1 MKPIPGRLKVVHPSL
16 PATPKPRV
24 SGTTSVAKPED
35 DDVVSLRS
43 QALRTPLDSMV
54 VFADLVASSDVTE
67 EQRQLYATRLRRESR
82 RLSGLIDN
90 ALELQRLEAGRRDLD
105 IGPVDVGSLIRR
117 AAVAAGEDE
126 RLPIQ
131 VQTPERLPLV
141 WADAEAIL
149 EVLANFL
156 DNARRF
162 SLGGGAITIEARPA
176 GDMVEISIRDHGI
189 GLEAAELSK
198 VFRKF
203 YRAENGLRM
212 RGLGA
217 GLGLAIN
224 RRIVESH
231 GGQVAATS
239 GGAGKG
245 ARFQFTLPVAR
256 DVTKSGYVLI
266 VDGDAAFARLLK
278 TELTAV
284 GLETLR
290 VSDAETAQQMLV
302 DTSPQ
307 AIVLDLGLA
316 GLPGDGFLARLCAA
330 PGTRPPVVVLASKDL
345 RAAELAALE
354 ECGVMA
360 VLPKEAGAPQAA
372 AALIAEVLTP

>member
-1 MKPIPGRLKVVHPSL
+1 
-16 PATPKPRV
+16 
-24 SGTTSVAKPED
+24 
-35 DDVVSLRS
+35 
-43 QALRTPLDSMV
+43 MV
-54 VFADLVASSDVTE
+54 VFADLVASSDVTD

-90 ALELQRLEAGRRDLD
+90 AVELQRLEAGRRNLD
-105 IGPVDVGSLIRR
+105 IAPVDVGSLVRR

-126 RLPIQ
+126 RLPIY
-131 VQTPERLPLV
+131 VQASDPLPLV

-149 EVLANFL
+149 EVMANFL
-156 DNARRF
+156 GNARRF
-162 SLGGGAITIEARPA
+162 SLGGGAITIEARPV

-189 GLEAAELSK
+189 GLETAELSK

-212 RGLGA
+212 RGPGA

-256 DVTKSGYVLI
+256 DLTKSGYVLI

-278 TELTAV
+278 TELATV

-290 VSDAETAQQMLV
+290 ASDEETAQQMLMG
-302 DTSPQ
+302 TSPQ
-307 AIVLDLGLA
+307 AIVLDLGLG
-316 GLPGDGFLARLCAA
+316 GLDGEGLLARLRAA
-330 PGTRPPVVVLASKDL
+330 PGTRPPVVVLASNDL
-345 RAAELAALE
+345 GAAELAALDE
-354 ECGVMA
+354 WGVT
-360 VLPKEAGAPQAA
+360 VLPKEAGAPQAV
-372 AALIAEVLTP
+372 AALIAEALTP

>member
-1 MKPIPGRLKVVHPSL
+1 VNLTTGRLKVVHPSQ
-16 PATPKPRV
+16 PATHEPGV
-24 SGTTSVAKPED
+24 TGSASVAEPED

-54 VFADLVASSDVTE
+54 VFADLVASDDVTE
-67 EQRQLYATRLRRESR
+67 EQRQLYAGRLRRESR

-90 ALELQRLEAGRRDLD
+90 ALALQRLEAGRRDLD
-105 IGPVDVGSLIRR
+105 LGPVDVGSLMRR
-117 AAVAAGEDE
+117 AVAAAGEDE
-126 RLPIQ
+126 RLPIS
-131 VQTPERLPLV
+131 VQAPDRLPLV

-162 SLGGGAITIEARPA
+162 SLGGGAITVEARAA
-176 GDMVEISIRDHGI
+176 GEMVEVSVRDHGI
-189 GLEAAELSK
+189 GLEADELPK

-212 RGLGA
+212 RGPGA

-224 RRIVESH
+224 RRIIESH

-239 GGAGKG
+239 AGPGKG
-245 ARFQFTLPVAR
+245 ARFQFTLPLAR
-256 DVTKSGYVLI
+256 GLTTSDYVLI

-278 TELTAV
+278 TELAAI

-290 VSDAETAQQMLV
+290 ASDSETAAQLLAG
-302 DTSPQ
+302 TSPR
-307 AIVLDLGLA
+307 AVILDLRFA
-316 GLPGDGFLARLCAA
+316 GLPGTDFLARVRSDRNTQVPIVMLAA
-330 PGTRPPVVVLASKDL
+330 EDVL
-345 RAAELAALE
+345 AAELSALE
-354 ECGVMA
+354 EWDVE

-372 AALIAEVLTP
+372 AALIAEALTP

>member
-1 MKPIPGRLKVVHPSL
+1 VKPILGLLKIVHPSL
-16 PATPKPRV
+16 LAPLEPYAV
-24 SGTTSVAKPED
+24 GSTSVTEPE

-54 VFADLVASSDVTE
+54 VFADLVAATDVTE
-67 EQRQLYATRLRRESR
+67 EQRQLYASRLRRESR

-90 ALELQRLEAGRRDLD
+90 ALELQRLEAGRRELNL
-105 IGPVDVGSLIRR
+105 GPVDVASLISR
-117 AAVAAGEDE
+117 AAVAANEDE
-126 RLPIQ
+126 RVPIR
-131 VQTPERLPLV
+131 VEAAGPLPLV

-162 SLGGGAITIEARPA
+162 SLDSGPIAIEARVA
-176 GDMVEISIRDHGI
+176 GKMVEISVRDHGI
-189 GLEAAELSK
+189 GLEAVELPK

-203 YRAENGLRM
+203 YRAKNGLHM
-212 RGLGA
+212 RGPGA

-231 GGQVAATS
+231 GGQVAAIS
-239 GGAGKG
+239 GGPGQG
-245 ARFQFTLPVAR
+245 AIFQFTLPVAR
-256 DVTKSGYVLI
+256 DLTKSDYVLI

-278 TELTAV
+278 TELASG

-290 VSDAETAQQMLV
+290 ASDAETAQKMLV
-302 DTSPQ
+302 VSAPQ

-316 GLPGDGFLARLCAA
+316 GLPGEGFLARLRSA
-330 PGTRPPVVVLASKDL
+330 PGMRPPVVVLTSNDL
-345 RAAELAALE
+345 RAAELAALDE
-354 ECGVMA
+354 WGVMA

-372 AALIAEVLTP
+372 AALIAEALTP

>member
-1 MKPIPGRLKVVHPSL
+1 MKPIPGWLKVVHRSVSATPEPSL
-16 PATPKPRV
+16 PG
-24 SGTTSVAKPED
+24 STSVAEPED

-54 VFADLVASSDVTE
+54 VFADLVASSDVTD

-90 ALELQRLEAGRRDLD
+90 AVELQRLEAGRRNLD
-105 IGPVDVGSLIRR
+105 IAPVDVGSLVRR

-126 RLPIQ
+126 RLPIY
-131 VQTPERLPLV
+131 VQASDPLPLV

-149 EVLANFL
+149 EVMANFL
-156 DNARRF
+156 GNARRF
-162 SLGGGAITIEARPA
+162 SLGGGAITIEARPV

-189 GLEAAELSK
+189 GLETAELSK

-212 RGLGA
+212 RGPGA

-231 GGQVAATS
+231 GGQVTATS

-256 DVTKSGYVLI
+256 DLTKSGYVLI

-278 TELTAV
+278 TELATV

-290 VSDAETAQQMLV
+290 ASDEETAQQMLMG
-302 DTSPQ
+302 TSPQ
-307 AIVLDLGLA
+307 AIVLDLGLG
-316 GLPGDGFLARLCAA
+316 GLDGEGLLARLRAA
-330 PGTRPPVVVLASKDL
+330 PGTRPPVVVLASNDL
-345 RAAELAALE
+345 GAAELAALDE
-354 ECGVMA
+354 WGVT
-360 VLPKEAGAPQAA
+360 VLPKEAGAPQAV
-372 AALIAEVLTP
+372 AALIAEALTP

>member
-1 MKPIPGRLKVVHPSL
+1 
-16 PATPKPRV
+16 
-24 SGTTSVAKPED
+24 VAKPED

-176 GDMVEISIRDHGI
+176 GNMVEISIRDHGI

-245 ARFQFTLPVAR
+245 ARFQLTLPVAR

-316 GLPGDGFLARLCAA
+316 GLPGEGFLDRLCAA
-330 PGTRPPVVVLASKDL
+330 AGARPPVVVLASRDL

-372 AALIAEVLTP
+372 AALIAEALTP